1 MVDIS
6 LNCLHVQGEENYEF
20 TIITNTEN
28 SVEKFK
34 KNIKEKI
41 KEAGEDIFND
51 IEADQLTLW
60 QVWADYSDEKEFS
73 SFTSDSKNLKK
84 LEGIIGDYWTE
95 QPPKEFI
102 HVIVYVPYL
111 TILRMLDILTILSQ
125 GRSS

>member
-41 KEAGEDIFND
+41 KGAGENIFND

-60 QVWADYSDEKEFS
+60 QVWVDYSDKKEFS
-73 SFTSDSKNLKK
+73 SFTSDSKNPKK
-84 LEGIIGDYWTE
+84 LEGIIGDYWIE

-102 HVIVYVPYL
+102 HVIV
-111 TILRMLDILTILSQ
+111 
-125 GRSS
+125 